1 MKTSSVKSSVHQEK
15 KARISSDPLGWLL
28 ASLQHVCALPS
39 TPSALDFSGCFER
52 QKESW

>member
-1 MKTSSVKSSVHQEK
+1 MKTSSVKSVQQEK
-15 KARISSDPLGWLL
+15 KARIGSDPLGWLL
-28 ASLQHVCALPS
+28 ASLQPVCALPS